1 MANEHLNKDKS
12 VLSAADKE
20 FENHIRPSVLEEFSG
35 QGQII
40 DNLKIFIQAA
50 KMRGEALDHILFH
63 GPPGLGKTT
72 LSRIVANEM
81 GVQIKETSG
90 PVIEKPGDL
99 AGIITFAGGTSA
111 HISATLT
118 AIGDTKVLSMPRAK
132 FETLINT
139 HPMIVYKVMRG
150 VVRDVH
156 GIVRRMNAQ
165 SAELSNYIYRI
176 HGRY

>member
-1 MANEHLNKDKS
+1 MSLVTDTLRTSTITEELNDAEVEIISRLFDVQNYK
-12 VLSAADKE
+12 AGEAI
-20 FENHIRPSVLEEFSG
+20 IRPGLD
-35 QGQII
+35 QP
-40 DNLKIFIQAA
+40 DNLYILAHGEIQVRIQSS
-50 KMRGEALDHILFH
+50 KGEAAIHVL
-63 GPPGLGKTT
+63 
-72 LSRIVANEM
+72 
-81 GVQIKETSG
+81 
-90 PVIEKPGDL
+90 KPGDL

-111 HISATLT
+111 HISATLS
-118 AIGDTKVLSMPRAK
+118 AVGPTKLLSMPRAK

>member
-1 MANEHLNKDKS
+1 MSLVMDTLHKS
-12 VLSAADKE
+12 TITEELSDAEVEIISGLFDIQEYKAGQAI
-20 FENHIRPSVLEEFSG
+20 IRPGFD
-35 QGQII
+35 QP
-40 DNLKIFIQAA
+40 DNLYILAHGEIQVKIQSSE
-50 KMRGEALDHILFH
+50 GEAAIHVL
-63 GPPGLGKTT
+63 
-72 LSRIVANEM
+72 
-81 GVQIKETSG
+81 
-90 PVIEKPGDL
+90 KPGDL
-99 AGIITFAGGTSA
+99 AGIITFAGGTSE

-118 AIGDTKVLSMPRAK
+118 AVGDTKLLSMPKAK

-165 SAELSNYIYRI
+165 SVELSNYIYRI